1 MVSLLCWSLTPRVAT
16 RSSRRSRILYA
27 SAAEEAWSAAEDAA
41 LLDDTPA
48 FTVGDAGSTVTFWSA
63 LAVATPAL
71 ARRTPLECEER
82 IILLAAA
89 DGSVSSSPLNPDGG
103 DARGALR
110 YGRRPAVLDDWE
122 RMDDGRVVG
131 TLEGQVV
138 WLTPALEGC
147 LASDPRPGPG
157 YVQAV
162 GGRILALGR
171 PRLPASTAAL
181 SVAPWS
187 PPANDRLSDMATQI
201 GATLLVTAAGL
212 GFFFGANIGPDL
224 PLARPPPGRSSG
236 VATVAAAPAFER
248 ASLMTGE
255 QLARQQ
261 LRLEADRLDLRK
273 LDEALQ
279 RDGLVVD
286 GGTLRREKLQ
296 LKIRQDPNAR
306 TLTLTLTLTLALA
319 LTLTLTLT
327 PTLTL
332 TLTRT
337 RRACVRSRG
346 SWPNEGQAL
355 GRCRSASFRRATSG

>member
-1 MVSLLCWSLTPRVAT
+1 MVSLFCWSLMTPRVAT

-27 SAAEEAWSAAEDAA
+27 SAAEEAWSFQEEWSSAEDAA

-89 DGSVSSSPLNPDGG
+89 DGSVSSSPLNPP
-103 DARGALR
+103 LR

-131 TLEGQVV
+131 TLEGQAV

-224 PLARPPPGRSSG
+224 PLARPLPGRSSG

-279 RDGLVVD
+279 RDGLLVD
-286 GGTLRREKLQ
+286 GGTPS
-296 LKIRQDPNAR
+296 PN
-306 TLTLTLTLTLALA
+306 
-319 LTLTLTLT
+319 
-327 PTLTL
+327 
-332 TLTRT
+332 
-337 RRACVRSRG
+337 
-346 SWPNEGQAL
+346 PN
-355 GRCRSASFRRATSG
+355 SKPNPKP

>member
-1 MVSLLCWSLTPRVAT
+1 MELT
-16 RSSRRSRILYA
+16 I
-27 SAAEEAWSAAEDAA
+27 
-41 LLDDTPA
+41 
-48 FTVGDAGSTVTFWSA
+48 
-63 LAVATPAL
+63 
-71 ARRTPLECEER
+71 
-82 IILLAAA
+82 
-89 DGSVSSSPLNPDGG
+89 
-103 DARGALR
+103 
-110 YGRRPAVLDDWE
+110 
-122 RMDDGRVVG
+122 
-131 TLEGQVV
+131 
-138 WLTPALEGC
+138 
-147 LASDPRPGPG
+147 PGPG

-162 GGRILALGR
+162 GGRILELGR
-171 PRLPASTAAL
+171 PRLPTSTAAL

-201 GATLLVTAAGL
+201 GATLLVAAAGL

-224 PLARPPPGRSSG
+224 PLARPLPGRSSG

-306 TLTLTLTLTLALA
+306 TLTLTLALALALA
-319 LTLTLTLT
+319 LTLALA
-327 PTLTL
+327 
-332 TLTRT
+332 R
-337 RRACVRSRG
+337 
-346 SWPNEGQAL
+346 GQAEPS
-355 GRCRSASFRRATSG
+355 RS